1 MGNGIYKLLTKNYK
15 NMKKLISV
23 SLILLICIS
32 FTCKAQSF
40 PKFLVAVTK
49 PNVNVRQAPNSS
61 AAVITKAPL
70 GTVFEMVSKQTGWY
84 EVKEALTGKKGYISA
99 SVSKLCPDSEYTY
112 PKTTEGIVRL
122 ESNPG
127 YVNVIRKSNSE
138 TTATYVFWFKGQDSN
153 VVYASLS
160 TSTADTSG
168 RMRSYENYYK
178 GKQMGWYIVLNE
190 ETDYEGAV
198 QSKLEDPILVFKSS
212 TNPLDIYVQ
221 GVSYRDPDVLQ

>member
-1 MGNGIYKLLTKNYK
+1 MK
-15 NMKKLISV
+15 MKKLISV
-23 SLILLICIS
+23 SLILLTCMS
-32 FTCKAQSF
+32 FVCKAQSL

-61 AAVITKAPL
+61 ATVITKAPL

-99 SVSKLCPDSEYTY
+99 SVSKLCPNDASYY
-112 PKTTEGIVRL
+112 PKTTEDVVRL

-127 YVNVIRKSNSE
+127 YMNVIKKPNSE
-138 TTATYVFWFKGQDSN
+138 TTATYVFWFKEQNSD

-190 ETDYEGAV
+190 ETDYEGTV
-198 QSKLEDPILVFKSS
+198 QGKLEKPILVFKSS
-212 TNPLDIYVQ
+212 INPTDIYVQ
-221 GVSYRDPDVLQ
+221 GVCYKDPDVL

>member
-1 MGNGIYKLLTKNYK
+1 
-15 NMKKLISV
+15 MKKLISV
-23 SLILLICIS
+23 SLILLTCMS
-32 FTCKAQSF
+32 FACKAQSL

-49 PNVNVRQAPNSS
+49 PNVNVRQAPNAS
-61 AAVITKAPL
+61 ATIVMKAPL

-84 EVKEALTGKKGYISA
+84 EVKEALTGNKGYISA

-112 PKTTEGIVRL
+112 PKTTEGIVRPDI
-122 ESNPG
+122 NPG
-127 YVNVIRKSNSE
+127 YVNVIRKPNSE

-221 GVSYRDPDVLQ
+221 GVSYRDPDVLY